1 VSGERTEAAT
11 PRRKEQMRGEGKAP
25 RSPELGTSI
34 GLMAACVILQ
44 ATAAG
49 ASTRI
54 TTLLTGSFTSLGTS
68 RTQNLDLLW
77 GEQVLG
83 RAGEAWLMSIAPLLL
98 ILPVLGIGIGY
109 AQGGIFSFKGMLH
122 FSALNP
128 AGGVKRLFS
137 MQAVVGL
144 IRSLAKVALVGALTW
159 RALLDTA
166 AKLPEIDGT
175 TDPRLMAAFL
185 GQAMMNVVIPAAE
198 LLMLLAV
205 VDYAYQRWNFAKSA
219 RMSLQ
224 DVKQEH
230 KQQDGDPMVK
240 AQIRAKQRQ
249 MARAKRQ
256 MNDVPDATVIVTN
269 PTHIAIA
276 LKYDRGMSS
285 PKILAKGSDLLAERI
300 KQIAR
305 EANIPL
311 VENVMLARGLFKAV
325 EVGDEIPMEL
335 YQAVAEVLAYVYSLK
350 RRRAAAAARR

>member
-11 PRRKEQMRGEGKAP
+11 PHRLQQMHGEGKAP

-34 GLMAACVILQ
+34 GLMVACIILQ
-44 ATAAG
+44 NAAAPAATRLIG
-49 ASTRI
+49 
-54 TTLLTGSFTSLGTS
+54 LLTGSFSAIGTS
-68 RTQNLDLLW
+68 RTQTVDLLW

-83 RAGEAWLMSIAPLLL
+83 KAAEAWLLSLAPLLL

-122 FSALNP
+122 FSTLNP
-128 AGGVKRLFS
+128 FAGFKRLVS

-144 IRSLAKVALVGALTW
+144 IRSLAKVSVVGALTW
-159 RALLDTA
+159 RALQDTA
-166 AKLPEIDGT
+166 AKLPEIDGS

-198 LLMLLAV
+198 LLMVLAV
-205 VDYAYQRWNFAKSA
+205 LDYAYQRWNFAKSA

-230 KQQDGDPMVK
+230 KQQDGDPLVK
-240 AQIRAKQRQ
+240 SQIRAKQRAMSRARRQ
-249 MARAKRQ
+249 MA
-256 MNDVPDATVIVTN
+256 DVPDSTVVITN

-276 LKYDRGMSS
+276 LKYDRTMSS
-285 PKILAKGSDLLAERI
+285 PKVLAKGSDILAERI
-300 KQIAR
+300 KDIAR
-305 EANIPL
+305 AANIPL

-350 RRRAAAAARR
+350 RKAARR